1 MFSDEALA
9 PTLIERLTSQA
20 RCEFVGHEGRR
31 MCWRG
36 FGTGSPL
43 VLLHGGHG
51 SWLHWVCNIEALAS
65 HHTVWVP
72 DLPGYGDADEPLPG
86 GGLPSLLEPTIATLN
101 HVVGV
106 DTPIDLVGFSFGGL
120 VAAHLAAQRP
130 RVRRLALLGPGGH
143 QTRRRPRGE
152 LRSWKAAAQSADP
165 TALDEVMRHNLAMHM
180 LHTAAQEIDPLA
192 VQIHTDACLHTR
204 FRSKEISQGGGLQEV
219 LAQRQGP
226 SLLVW
231 GEHDVTAD
239 PEVIAPAL
247 AGSLTDGRACV
258 IQGAGHWVQYER
270 AEEVNALLLDWL
282 SQPAHCP

>member
-1 MFSDEALA
+1 MPPDNALA
-9 PTLIERLTSQA
+9 QSLITRLTNQA
-20 RCEFVGHEGRR
+20 KSEFVGHEGLRI
-31 MCWRG
+31 CWHK
-36 FGTGSPL
+36 FGAGSPL

-152 LRSWKAAAQSADP
+152 AFQASGPA
-165 TALDEVMRHNLAMHM
+165 
-180 LHTAAQEIDPLA
+180 
-192 VQIHTDACLHTR
+192 
-204 FRSKEISQGGGLQEV
+204 IS
-219 LAQRQGP
+219 
-226 SLLVW
+226 
-231 GEHDVTAD
+231 
-239 PEVIAPAL
+239 
-247 AGSLTDGRACV
+247 
-258 IQGAGHWVQYER
+258 
-270 AEEVNALLLDWL
+270 
-282 SQPAHCP
+282 